1 MSSDDNN
8 LDNEISSSDEELD
21 ININQEEYN
30 QNEENNYEEYGSE
43 YFNDFN
49 IENNVV
55 SINSSDIFNNL
66 NNNSYNLF
74 DSFIYGEFENF
85 LVNTIFERLEEQLIE
100 EVMETSLNETK
111 TLEKTDEF
119 VNFDKQKYDIIN
131 YTMKQYNECSICL
144 TEFSNDSEVSVTKC
158 KHVFHN
164 ECIVEWSKYKKD
176 CPVCRKNL
184 IDIENNE
191 INQINN
197 TQI

>member
-1 MSSDDNN
+1 
-8 LDNEISSSDEELD
+8 
-21 ININQEEYN
+21 
-30 QNEENNYEEYGSE
+30 
-43 YFNDFN
+43 
-49 IENNVV
+49 
-55 SINSSDIFNNL
+55 
-66 NNNSYNLF
+66 
-74 DSFIYGEFENF
+74 
-85 LVNTIFERLEEQLIE
+85 
-100 EVMETSLNETK
+100 
-111 TLEKTDEF
+111 
-119 VNFDKQKYDIIN
+119 
-131 YTMKQYNECSICL
+131 MKQYNECSICL